1 VCNVLKYHKTLK
13 QLGAV
18 GFGTG
23 FFKFTYIILVM
34 LHLSFVPSA
43 LQVINEKAV
52 MFFPK
57 DSSQISLENKRLV
70 FKKILFQYFALNYP
84 LKKAFIQ
91 ITFFTLHFH
100 KMKS

>member
-1 VCNVLKYHKTLK
+1 MCNVLKYHKTLK

-84 LKKAFIQ
+84 LKNGVYSNHLFY
-91 ITFFTLHFH
+91 ITF
-100 KMKS
+100 S